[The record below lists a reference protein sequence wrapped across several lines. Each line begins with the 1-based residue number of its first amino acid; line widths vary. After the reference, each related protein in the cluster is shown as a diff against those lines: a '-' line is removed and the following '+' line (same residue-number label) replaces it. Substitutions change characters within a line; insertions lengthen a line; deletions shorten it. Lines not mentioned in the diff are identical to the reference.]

1 VNENFNNGP
10 HNHENAMLSITAK
23 DVVAIAFR
31 RKQLIV
37 VTFSAIFIGA
47 LVVGIV
53 SPASYQAHTK
63 LLVKRE
69 RVDPVITPGQDAPM
83 VRHDDVTEEEL
94 NSEVELLESD
104 DVLRQVVTATGLNAH
119 HSLFSFLG
127 KPDEEARVAKATA
140 RLRAALTVDA
150 VKKSNLISITYSSSD
165 PKLCARVLNKLNE
178 TYIEKNTEV
187 HRPQGQYKFYEQQA
201 EHYKQELDQAE
212 QQLKQFAAEPDGV
225 SPQIARDNTLTKLS
239 EFSATLDQTRAE
251 MAATEE
257 KIRTLKKQEANLPM
271 RITTQT
277 REVDD
282 AALLQQYKSTL
293 MNLEL
298 KRTELLTKYQETY
311 PLVQEVDKQISDTKA
326 QIADEESKP
335 VRENTTDVN
344 PTTQYVT
351 TELAKAEADYSALQA
366 RAAAT
371 QTIVG
376 MYRKHAEDLE
386 QKGIV
391 HGDLARTQKADE
403 DNYLLYLKKQEE
415 ARMSDA
421 LDQRGILNVIV
432 AEQPVPPVLPT
443 GSPWMTFLLGFVLAA
458 IVSAG
463 TALTVDYL
471 DPSFRTPAEVFDE
484 LNIPVLAAVPHY
496 RVNGGNEAYS
506 DGEENFE
513 PVPEPDMVG
522 SVFGGSPAGSNS
534 GHEQPTLGN
543 REQ

>member
-1 VNENFNNGP
+1 MNENFNNGP
-10 HNHENAMLSITAK
+10 SNHENGMLSITAK

-47 LVVGIV
+47 LLVGIF

-83 VRHDDVTEEEL
+83 VMHDDVTEEEL

-127 KPDEEARVAKATA
+127 KPDEEARIAKATT

-150 VKKSNLISITYSSSD
+150 VKKSDLISITYSSSD

-201 EHYKQELDQAE
+201 AHYKQELDQAE
-212 QQLKQFAAEPDGV
+212 QQLKQFAAQPDGV

-239 EFSATLDQTRAE
+239 EFTATLDQTRAE

-298 KRTELLTKYQETY
+298 KRTELLTKYQATY

-351 TELAKAEADYSALQA
+351 TELAKAQADYSALQA

-376 MYRKHAEDLE
+376 MYRKQAEDLE

-391 HGDLARTQKADE
+391 HGDLVRTQKADE

-463 TALTVDYL
+463 AALTVDYL

-496 RVNGGNEAYS
+496 RVGGGSEAYA
-506 DGEENFE
+506 DGEESFE

-534 GHEQPTLGN
+534 GHEQPTLGK